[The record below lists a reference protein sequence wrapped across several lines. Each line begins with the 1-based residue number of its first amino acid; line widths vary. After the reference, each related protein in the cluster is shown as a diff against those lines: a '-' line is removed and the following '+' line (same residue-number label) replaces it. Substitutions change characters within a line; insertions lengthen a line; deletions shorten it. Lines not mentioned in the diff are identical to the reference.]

1 MTRRWSIAG
10 WTRRAHSRQGAIKVA
25 LLCLPV
31 LYSTPLAEAVA
42 DFVSTYYD
50 LPGSIECKLLLR
62 GWNDTFEVRTKDG
75 ERFIFPFQS
84 DARAVMPML
93 HWKPRF
99 SLIWTGRAKRGA
111 LRVVRLDRLL
121 DLIDRQ
127 ASDVAAV
134 CAAPAASC
142 ARATA
147 S

>member
-1 MTRRWSIAG
+1 MMAKDALG
-10 WTRRAHSRQGAIKVA
+10 AHVRNELGISETTVACPGASRIV
-25 LLCLPV
+25 
-31 LYSTPLAEAVA
+31 E
-42 DFVSTYYD
+42 
-50 LPGSIECKLLLR
+50 
-62 GWNDTFEVRTKDG
+62 
-75 ERFIFPFQS
+75 
-84 DARAVMPML
+84 
-93 HWKPRF
+93 
-99 SLIWTGRAKRGA
+99 RGA